1 MVDQAGETVQGPVP
15 ATASAGLPAFKDCL
29 AAVSGGPASG
39 IDAIAEPP
47 AQLLKDCAEM
57 SGILASSAVRTSLD
71 AFRRRDAEAV
81 RQQTNLMQEA
91 TRANLCLMVAGIA
104 SGLVLALA
112 AQASGGQSAILPSGA
127 AQMVILGLG
136 LLTLALGAAGG
147 YFQYIARD
155 QQRIARWRECR
166 GQAEIA
172 RLDAFTTLAN
182 KSAAAASP
190 AVALYGLAMVVRHL
204 VNDQRSWFEAR
215 AARHRASSETT
226 SRWGGAANALT
237 FIGGSGAVIASQ
249 LSGAYWW
256 LVVAGVFGAAIASF
270 SANREALLQDRAN
283 ADRYEKTRV
292 AMDSLAG
299 RTDDVADQ
307 IAGDPLK
314 AIAGEPKALTAYT
327 AAVTDLLSTEHKQWL
342 EGTQQAEALLEKLDA
357 QLQELKGAKKD

>member
-127 AQMVILGLG
+127 WSPRMLKTPSV
-136 LLTLALGAAGG
+136 TM
-147 YFQYIARD
+147 IARAHVMAAD
-155 QQRIARWRECR
+155 LRCCSSSSMSRWR
-166 GQAEIA
+166 
-172 RLDAFTTLAN
+172 
-182 KSAAAASP
+182 
-190 AVALYGLAMVVRHL
+190 
-204 VNDQRSWFEAR
+204 
-215 AARHRASSETT
+215 
-226 SRWGGAANALT
+226 
-237 FIGGSGAVIASQ
+237 
-249 LSGAYWW
+249 
-256 LVVAGVFGAAIASF
+256 
-270 SANREALLQDRAN
+270 
-283 ADRYEKTRV
+283 
-292 AMDSLAG
+292 
-299 RTDDVADQ
+299 
-307 IAGDPLK
+307 
-314 AIAGEPKALTAYT
+314 
-327 AAVTDLLSTEHKQWL
+327 
-342 EGTQQAEALLEKLDA
+342 
-357 QLQELKGAKKD
+357 